1 MNYPSANLH
10 SLSNQIKGIFLICC
24 VGILAFYG
32 TLLSP
37 FHYDDAH
44 AIVENPYIKDLGKFQ
59 EKVGIEN
66 IFNRSVL
73 LLSFAINQ
81 NIGKLEVFGYHLLNI
96 LIHLLSAILWFFL
109 VKKFIRIDTSKR
121 LGLTTK

>member
-1 MNYPSANLH
+1 MIYPSTNLD
-10 SLSNQIKGIFLICC
+10 SMSAQIKTVVLICC
-24 VGILAFYG
+24 IGILAFYG
-32 TLLSP
+32 TLHSP

-44 AIVENPYIKDLGKFQ
+44 AIVENPYIKDLDKFQ
-59 EKVGIEN
+59 EKVGIQN

-96 LIHLLSAILWFFL
+96 LIHINIILMEFWF
-109 VKKFIRIDTSKR
+109 
-121 LGLTTK
+121 LTILIKL